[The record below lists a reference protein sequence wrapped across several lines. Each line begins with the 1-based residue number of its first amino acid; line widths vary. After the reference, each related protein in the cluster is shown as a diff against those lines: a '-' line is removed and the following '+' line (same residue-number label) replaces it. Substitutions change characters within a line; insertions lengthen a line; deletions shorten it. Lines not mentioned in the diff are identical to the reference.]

1 MSRTKPVSTLTHT
14 LTLALTLACAPTAI
28 AFPPCP
34 KDSAQL
40 SALDQSGAGGSNPS
54 WASAMYGDAGS
65 IAPIPV
71 LLPCEPNFPAL
82 SAGYPR
88 TGQCDVDALLLDT
101 LPLQRSDGS
110 VAGMPRYSKSGWIGY
125 IALPELRTP
134 DIDDNGFRYSF
145 AIAVNSTGL
154 AHPGDWVDVAELGFL
169 AGAGTERSTT
179 YRLRKHHSIKE
190 GQVLQVIAMT
200 PASMSGAR
208 TGSSAVVATV
218 PLDNGLAYR
227 NVVLSWTASGRSHPD
242 TTTGTV
248 SPLSKMSSLHP
259 VDTRLTIAIDDV
271 PVHAGL
277 HADQMPDSLS
287 MGVLDYNLPY
297 ALGTPPKTT
306 TTSPSALGLGTPG
319 RAVVFPT
326 AAFSARAL

>member
-1 MSRTKPVSTLTHT
+1 MSRTKPVSA
-14 LTLALTLACAPTAI
+14 LALAITLACAPVAI

-34 KDSAQL
+34 KDNAQL
-40 SALDQSGAGGSNPS
+40 NALDQPDDGDSGPS
-54 WASAMYGDAGS
+54 WASAVYSDAGT
-65 IAPIPV
+65 ITPIPV

-82 SAGYPR
+82 SDGDPR

-101 LPLQRSDGS
+101 LPLRNSDG
-110 VAGMPRYSKSGWIGY
+110 GITGTPEYSKSGWIGY

-134 DIDDNGFRYSF
+134 GIDDHGFRYSF

-169 AGAGTERSTT
+169 AGAGTDRSVT
-179 YRLRKHHSIKE
+179 YRLRKHYSVKQ

-200 PASMSGAR
+200 PASVSGAR
-208 TGSSAVVATV
+208 TGSSVVVATV
-218 PLDNGLAYR
+218 PLDNGLAFR
-227 NVVLSWTASGRSHPD
+227 NVTLSWTASGRSHLGMPIQTD
-242 TTTGTV
+242 
-248 SPLSKMSSLHP
+248 SPLSKIISPHP

-271 PVHAGL
+271 TVHASL

-287 MGVLDYNLPY
+287 MGVLDYNLPH
-297 ALGTPPKTT
+297 AQGTPPKATGT
-306 TTSPSALGLGTPG
+306 MSPTALGLGTPG

-326 AAFSARAL
+326 AAFSARTR